1 MFARVLLAASVICL
15 SNAIPL
21 AKPSDQVCQTLSTSC
36 QDLWVASSCKTVKP
50 CIEMVWEKLEVP
62 MDKSNVCNICKEMVK
77 EARDQLLSNETQEEL
92 REVLEGSCAL
102 IPIGFISDLCKKM
115 VDDFIPDLIDI
126 LVSRLD
132 PDQVCTIAGLCNP
145 DFVTKK
151 LQSLLQHRVFVA
163 STQSR
168 IFLPLAKVSTSVSD
182 TKKTATCTKC
192 KTAMKYARELFQKL
206 PLAGVKSAVLKVCQ
220 EKLGSTN
227 PECFT
232 LVDVLLPS
240 VFKYLQSMDPEE
252 FCAYLGHC
260 KALTQSPPKLSIPPI
275 TQLKDN
281 LTCDFC
287 KQVVE
292 HIRQILASNTSEQ
305 EFKQALL
312 NFCEELGPA
321 AEECQSIVDEYFDMV
336 YSYLLE
342 ALDPDTFC
350 STIGLCTTGV
360 TSEERALNKL
370 FIKAF
375 QGALEQKGHLK
386 NLKAAKKVRGYL
398 KPSATVPL
406 IRVYP
411 AVPKKY
417 LDSNKSDIA
426 FPMVKTFPAQYG
438 PTVEDIYTCS
448 ICKAFI
454 TLLEQVVPLNATVD
468 DVKYLLDQIC
478 ELFPA
483 ETEKNCR
490 SFVDKNAEVILKF
503 LAHDVAPAII
513 CHEIMLCSPP
523 PPKKTGIIAD
533 SPDCDYCK
541 LTVGFFYDELKKKET
556 EEEIKRV
563 VEKFCQLFPAASK
576 DKCISTINSYVD
588 MVISLILQEFTPEQ
602 ICQELKFCASTN
614 VSLPVVPP
622 KKVSDDKCDLC
633 MVVIKFVYDQIKD
646 EKTEERIK
654 QALDQVCS
662 LLPDSLQQKCV
673 NMVNTYYDMLVN
685 LLLQELVPEQVCQEL
700 GLCSSAPGKST
711 ETKLP
716 TSASEE
722 CPLCEIIVKLIYN
735 ELKDRKTEEE
745 IKQML
750 DKVCSLLPTSLEQ
763 RCTNTVNIYFDLL
776 VTLITQGLSPEEVC
790 QEIGLCPTGKES
802 KLPPYAS
809 VSPKKPSDE
818 ECDICKVIVQ
828 FVYNELKDKKT
839 EEEVKQLLDQVCS
852 LLPDSLRQTCI
863 DTVNPYY
870 DQLVDLIVQGFT
882 PEQVCQEIGLCTS
895 ARKPTPTRPTK
906 VADDQTCTYCTTIVQ
921 YVYDALADQKT
932 EEEIKETLDAACM
945 LFHGDARKECTNIVN
960 TYFEIIVSLIL
971 KDFTPEQIC
980 QTIGLCPSA
989 PGGDLECT
997 LCQYALHFI
1006 QNELVDNSTE
1016 TQVEAVLE
1024 NLCTKLPVGLAKECK
1039 AFVDE
1044 YGPAIMVLIAQEI
1057 DPSIV
1062 CVAIKACPKDG
1073 PKKQSDLK
1081 LSECAS
1087 CATAVSYIEKMLK
1100 SAKNDQEVAKQVA
1113 NACDRVPKTVRFEC
1127 KALIEAYGPAVLQG
1141 VAQLGSSQEA
1151 CKKLDLCS
1159 ADETEEYVRRQLQPL
1174 GRSLCSRG
1182 PAHWCHSKENAEAC
1196 KATTY
1201 CAKKG
1206 LLETSNTHTGTF
1218 WDKRRLR
1225 KTTASPVPT
1234 VEKETVAGD
1243 TPQCSFCKSS
1253 LDYVERCLMNRT
1265 AIQVMYRVSEICELF
1280 PGTIEQPCRLATDK
1294 NANIIYIGLKYHSDP
1309 ATLCSIMTLCPHAP
1323 TAEGRESP
1331 EVPWGKGC
1339 DFGIGNEP

>member
-1 MFARVLLAASVICL
+1 MFARVLLAASVFCL

-21 AKPSDQVCQTLSTSC
+21 VKPSDKVCQTLSTSC

-62 MDKSNVCNICKEMVK
+62 MDKSSVCNICKEMVK

-151 LQSLLQHRVFVA
+151 LQGLLQHRAFVA
-163 STQSR
+163 SIQSR
-168 IFLPLAKVSTSVSD
+168 IFLPMAKVSSSVSD
-182 TKKTATCTKC
+182 AKKASTCTEC
-192 KTAMKYARELFQKL
+192 KTAMKYARELFRKL
-206 PLAGVKSAVLKVCQ
+206 PWAEVKSAVLKVCQ
-220 EKLGSTN
+220 EKLGTTSS
-227 PECFT
+227 ECYA
-232 LVDVLLPS
+232 LVDILLPS
-240 VFKYLQSMDPEE
+240 VFKYLQSLDPEE
-252 FCAYLGHC
+252 FCAYLGRC
-260 KALTQSPPKLSIPPI
+260 PALTQSPPKLRIPPI
-275 TQLKDN
+275 AHKDN

-287 KQVVE
+287 KQIVE
-292 HIRQILASNTSEQ
+292 HLRQILASNTTEQ

-312 NFCEELGPA
+312 NFCEVVGSA
-321 AEECQSIVDEYFDMV
+321 AEECQVLVDEYFDMV

-350 STIGLCTTGV
+350 STIGLC
-360 TSEERALNKL
+360 SNEKYEKRPSHKL

-375 QGALEQKGHLK
+375 QGVLEQKGHLK
-386 NLKAAKKVRGYL
+386 NLKAAKKVGDYL
-398 KPSATVPL
+398 KPSPTVPL
-406 IRVYP
+406 IKVYP
-411 AVPKKY
+411 ALPKKY
-417 LDSNKSDIA
+417 LESNKSDVA
-426 FPMVKTFPAQYG
+426 FPMVKTFPAHYG
-438 PTVEDIYTCS
+438 PPVEDLFTCS
-448 ICKAFI
+448 ICKAFV
-454 TLLEQVVPLNATVD
+454 TLLEQIVPMNATVD

-483 ETEKNCR
+483 ETERNCR
-490 SFVDKNAEVILKF
+490 SFVDKNAEAILNF
-503 LAHDVAPAII
+503 LAHDVAPAVI
-513 CHEIMLCSPP
+513 CHEIMLCSAL
-523 PPKKTGIIAD
+523 PPKKTGINKD

-541 LTVGFFYDELKKKET
+541 LTVQFFYDELKKKET

-563 VEKFCQLFPAASK
+563 AEKFCQLFPAASK

-602 ICQELKFCASTN
+602 ICEELKFCASSN
-614 VSLPVVPP
+614 VSVPP
-622 KKVSDDKCDLC
+622 RKVSDDKCDLC
-633 MVVIKFVYDQIKD
+633 MVVVKFVYDQIKD

-711 ETKLP
+711 GTQLP
-716 TSASEE
+716 TSEE

-735 ELKDRKTEEE
+735 ELKDQRTEQE
-745 IKQML
+745 IKDML
-750 DKVCSLLPTSLEQ
+750 DKVCSLLPTSMEQ
-763 RCTNTVNIYFDLL
+763 RCTNTVNTYFDLL
-776 VTLITQGLSPEEVC
+776 VTLITQGMTPEQVC
-790 QEIGLCPTGKES
+790 QEIGLCSPGKES
-802 KLPPYAS
+802 KLPPYARIP
-809 VSPKKPSDE
+809 PKKASDE

-839 EEEVKQLLDQVCS
+839 EEEVKQMLDKVCS
-852 LLPDSLRQTCI
+852 LLPDSLQQTCVN
-863 DTVNPYY
+863 TVNTYY

-882 PEQVCQEIGLCTS
+882 PEQICQELGLCTS
-895 ARKPTPTRPTK
+895 ARKPTATRPTK
-906 VADDQTCTYCTTIVQ
+906 VADDQTCTYCTTVVQ
-921 YVYDALADQKT
+921 YVYDALTDQKT
-932 EEEIKETLDAACM
+932 EEEIKAALDTACL
-945 LFHGDARKECTNIVN
+945 LFEGDARKECINMVN

-971 KDFTPEQIC
+971 KDFTPQQIC

-1006 QNELVDNSTE
+1006 QNELVDNATE
-1016 TQVEAVLE
+1016 SQVEAILE
-1024 NLCTKLPVGLAKECK
+1024 HFCAKLPDELANECK

-1073 PKKQSDLK
+1073 LKKQSDLK

-1087 CATAVSYIEKMLK
+1087 CTTAIGYIEKMLK
-1100 SAKNDQEVAKQVA
+1100 SAKNDQEIIKRVA
-1113 NACDRVPKTVRFEC
+1113 NACNRVPKTVQSEC
-1127 KALIEAYGPAVLQG
+1127 KALIQAYGPAVLQG
-1141 VAQLGSSQEA
+1141 VAQLGSSQAA

-1159 ADETEEYVRRQLQPL
+1159 VEETEEYVRRQIRPL
-1174 GRSLCSRG
+1174 GRDPCSRG
-1182 PAHWCHSKENAEAC
+1182 PGHWCHSKENAEAC
-1196 KATTY
+1196 KATAY
-1201 CAKKG
+1201 CAKKV
-1206 LLETSNTHTGTF
+1206 
-1218 WDKRRLR
+1218 WK
-1225 KTTASPVPT
+1225 
-1234 VEKETVAGD
+1234 
-1243 TPQCSFCKSS
+1243 Q
-1253 LDYVERCLMNRT
+1253 
-1265 AIQVMYRVSEICELF
+1265 
-1280 PGTIEQPCRLATDK
+1280 
-1294 NANIIYIGLKYHSDP
+1294 
-1309 ATLCSIMTLCPHAP
+1309 
-1323 TAEGRESP
+1323 
-1331 EVPWGKGC
+1331 
-1339 DFGIGNEP
+1339 

>member
-21 AKPSDQVCQTLSTSC
+21 VKPSDKVCQTLSTSC

-62 MDKSNVCNICKEMVK
+62 MDKSSVCNICKEMVK

-151 LQSLLQHRVFVA
+151 LQSLLQHRVLMA
-163 STQSR
+163 SIQSR
-168 IFLPLAKVSTSVSD
+168 IFLPLAKVSTAVSD
-182 TKKTATCTKC
+182 TKKTATCTEC

-206 PLAGVKSAVLKVCQ
+206 PLARVKSAVLKVCQ

-232 LVDVLLPS
+232 VVDVLLPS
-240 VFKYLQSMDPEE
+240 VFKYLQSVDPEE
-252 FCAYLGHC
+252 FCAYLGRC

-292 HIRQILASNTSEQ
+292 HVRQILASNTTEQ

-312 NFCEELGPA
+312 NFCEELGSA
-321 AEECQSIVDEYFDMV
+321 AEECQTFIDEYFDMV

-342 ALDPDTFC
+342 AFDPDTFC
-350 STIGLCTTGV
+350 TTIGLCQRGV
-360 TSEERALNKL
+360 TSEERALSKL
-370 FIKAF
+370 VIKAF

-386 NLKAAKKVRGYL
+386 NLKAAKKARGYL
-398 KPSATVPL
+398 KPSPTVPL
-406 IRVYP
+406 IKVYP

-426 FPMVKTFPAQYG
+426 FPMVKTFPAQYA

-468 DVKYLLDQIC
+468 DVKFLLDEIC

-490 SFVDKNAEVILKF
+490 TFVDKNSEIILNF
-503 LAHDVAPAII
+503 LTHDVAPAVI
-513 CHEIMLCSPP
+513 CHEIMLCSPL
-523 PPKKTGIIAD
+523 PPKKTGIYKD

-541 LTVGFFYDELKKKET
+541 LTVEFFYDELKKKET

-602 ICQELKFCASTN
+602 ICQELKFCASTV
-614 VSLPVVPP
+614 VSAPVVPP

-633 MVVIKFVYDQIKD
+633 MVVVKFVYDQIKD
-646 EKTEERIK
+646 EKTEERVKQALDQVCSLLPDSLQQKCVNMVNTYYDMLVNLLLQELVPEQVCQELGLCSSAVVSAPVVPPKKVSDDKCDLCMVVVKFVYDQIKDEKTEERVK

-700 GLCSSAPGKST
+700 GLCSSAPGKPM

-716 TSASEE
+716 TSANDEE
-722 CPLCEIIVKLIYN
+722 CPVCEIMVKLIYN
-735 ELKDRKTEEE
+735 ELKDQKTEQE
-745 IKQML
+745 IKDVL
-750 DKVCSLLPTSLEQ
+750 DKVCSWMPPSLEQ
-763 RCTNTVNIYFDLL
+763 RCINTVNTYFDLF
-776 VTLITQGLSPEEVC
+776 VTLITQGLSPEQVC
-790 QEIGLCPTGKES
+790 QQIGLCPTGKES
-802 KLPPYAS
+802 KLPPHIG
-809 VSPKKPSDE
+809 VPPKKASDE
-818 ECDICKVIVQ
+818 QCDICKVIVQ

-839 EEEVKQLLDQVCS
+839 EEEVKQLLDRVCS
-852 LLPDSLRQTCI
+852 LLPDSLQQTCI
-863 DTVNPYY
+863 DTVNTYY
-870 DQLVDLIVQGFT
+870 DQLVDLIVKGFT
-882 PEQVCQEIGLCTS
+882 PEQVCQELGLCTS
-895 ARKPTPTRPTK
+895 ARKSTPTKPTK
-906 VADDQTCTYCTTIVQ
+906 VADDETCTYCTTVVQ
-921 YVYDALADQKT
+921 YVYDALTDEKT
-932 EEEIKETLDAACM
+932 EEEIKEALDMACTL
-945 LFHGDARKECTNIVN
+945 FEGDARKECINIVN

-997 LCQYALHFI
+997 FCQYALHFI
-1006 QNELVDNSTE
+1006 QNELVDNNTE
-1016 TQVEAVLE
+1016 ARVEAILE
-1024 NLCTKLPVGLAKECK
+1024 NLCAKLPVDLAKECV

-1044 YGPAIMVLIAQEI
+1044 YGPAVMVLIAQEI

-1073 PKKQSDLK
+1073 LKKQSDLK

-1087 CATAVSYIEKMLK
+1087 CTSAVSYIEKVLK

-1113 NACDRVPKTVRFEC
+1113 NACDRVPKTVRSEC
-1127 KALIEAYGPAVLQG
+1127 KALIRAFGPSVLQG
-1141 VAQLGSSQEA
+1141 VAQLGNSKVA

-1159 ADETEEYVRRQLQPL
+1159 ADETEEYVRRQLKPL
-1174 GRSLCSRG
+1174 GAHPCSRG

-1196 KATTY
+1196 KATAY
-1201 CAKKG
+1201 CMKKV
-1206 LLETSNTHTGTF
+1206 
-1218 WDKRRLR
+1218 WK
-1225 KTTASPVPT
+1225 
-1234 VEKETVAGD
+1234 
-1243 TPQCSFCKSS
+1243 Q
-1253 LDYVERCLMNRT
+1253 
-1265 AIQVMYRVSEICELF
+1265 
-1280 PGTIEQPCRLATDK
+1280 
-1294 NANIIYIGLKYHSDP
+1294 
-1309 ATLCSIMTLCPHAP
+1309 
-1323 TAEGRESP
+1323 
-1331 EVPWGKGC
+1331 
-1339 DFGIGNEP
+1339 